1 MHCAVEGVVDLFKQA
16 IVAPDFEIIVD
27 AIGKGEVM
35 GHTVPHDAV
44 IQHIADGVEYLAELV
59 FTWSPFER

>member
-1 MHCAVEGVVDLFKQA
+1 MR
-16 IVAPDFEIIVD
+16 
-27 AIGKGEVM
+27 
-35 GHTVPHDAV
+35 HTVSHDAV